1 MGPLLLIG
9 NFLSCCITES
19 MAASIDGVHS
29 FGNIA
34 DPEAAGSRD
43 VGQGPGRMLTGSG
56 RGCSGH
62 DVNGGNGGNDGNGGS
77 GGRVAK
83 CLQPGVWAPVWPW
96 AAANM
101 GLSCL
106 LSGHRH
112 PQLSG
117 SRTRG
122 QTTDYFGTSF
132 HSVYIIHTSSCGTRT
147 RSKLDTTRHSPH
159 SPGCHH

>member
-1 MGPLLLIG
+1 
-9 NFLSCCITES
+9 
-19 MAASIDGVHS
+19 
-29 FGNIA
+29 
-34 DPEAAGSRD
+34 
-43 VGQGPGRMLTGSG
+43 MLTGSG

-62 DVNGGNGGNDGNGGS
+62 DVNGGSGGNDGNGGS
-77 GGRVAK
+77 GGSVAK

-122 QTTDYFGTSF
+122 QPDYNSRLHWYKLSF
-132 HSVYIIHTSSCGTRT
+132 CLYNSYLELR
-147 RSKLDTTRHSPH
+147 DQN
-159 SPGCHH
+159 

>member
-1 MGPLLLIG
+1 MVCKVLATLQIRRL
-9 NFLSCCITES
+9 E
-19 MAASIDGVHS
+19 
-29 FGNIA
+29 
-34 DPEAAGSRD
+34 RD
-43 VGQGPGRMLTGSG
+43 LGQGPGGMLTGSG

-62 DVNGGNGGNDGNGGS
+62 DVNGGNGGS

-83 CLQPGVWAPVWPW
+83 CLQPGVWAPAWPW

-106 LSGHRH
+106 LSGHCH

-122 QTTDYFGTSF
+122 QTTTPDYIGTNF

-147 RSKLDTTRHSPH
+147 RSKLDTARHNKTQSTLPRLPPLT
-159 SPGCHH
+159 SFPDQYK